1 MHCLESLFVVGLS
14 HGKLQGCMHFECC
27 NLMLDEKSCDMILN
41 GKMIF
46 LFDLLLQLLFAWA
59 VYMGFSCEIK
69 LYIWAVSDVVVG

>member
-1 MHCLESLFVVGLS
+1 
-14 HGKLQGCMHFECC
+14 
-27 NLMLDEKSCDMILN
+27 MLDEKSCDMILN